1 MNESF
6 GLFIHKHRLM
16 RKLSVKELAEK
27 CNVSIEYLYKIESSQ
42 RSAPSL
48 KVLIAFSHAL
58 LLSDNEEELMLD
70 LAAKSKLASALAV
83 DLVEYINE
91 HPVIHKALRLS
102 KNNNVSEDEW
112 YLFINRIQ
120 ENHS

>member
-1 MNESF
+1 MAETF
-6 GLFIHKHRLM
+6 GLFISKHRLI
-16 RKLSVKELAEK
+16 RRLSVKELAK
-27 CNVSIEYLYKIESSQ
+27 KSNVSVEYLYKIESGE

-83 DLVEYINE
+83 DLVDYINK
-91 HPVIHKALRLS
+91 HPIIHKALRLS
-102 KNNNVSEDEW
+102 KKYNVCDNEW
-112 YLFINRIQ
+112 DMFINNIV
-120 ENHS
+120 ENHT

>member
-1 MNESF
+1 MAETF
-6 GLFIHKHRLM
+6 GLFIRQHRLI
-16 RKLSVKELAEK
+16 RRLSVKELAKESK
-27 CNVSIEYLYKIESSQ
+27 VSVEYLYKIESGE

>member
-1 MNESF
+1 MAETF
-6 GLFIHKHRLM
+6 GLFIRKHRLI
-16 RKLSVKELAEK
+16 RRLSVKELAKES
-27 CNVSIEYLYKIESSQ
+27 NVSVEYLYKIESGE

-58 LLSDNEEELMLD
+58 LLSDNEEGLMLD

>member
-1 MNESF
+1 MAETF
-6 GLFIHKHRLM
+6 GLFIRKYRLI
-16 RKLSVKELAEK
+16 RRLSVKELAK
-27 CNVSIEYLYKIESSQ
+27 KSNVSVEYLYKIESGE

-58 LLSDNEEELMLD
+58 LLSDNEEGLMLD